1 MATLTSTNAPYA
13 SHADAS
19 GLTLSPAQ
27 NALTLVGRVLI
38 ALLFV
43 PAGWGKLMGFS
54 GVVGYIASK
63 GVPLAPVCAAIAVAA
78 ELGLGLALLVG
89 FKARWAALGLVIF
102 TIVITPIFHNFWASP
117 EAQVAMQ
124 KMNFFKNC
132 AIAGGLMAFAAFG
145 AGAFSVDGHK
155 RS

>member
-1 MATLTSTNAPYA
+1 MATLTSNASYA
-13 SHADAS
+13 GMSDVN
-19 GLTLSPAQ
+19 GLALTPAQ
-27 NALTLVGRVLI
+27 NALTLFGRVLI

-54 GVVGYIASK
+54 GVVGYISSK
-63 GVPLAPVCAAIAVAA
+63 GVPLPQVCAAIAVAA
-78 ELGLGLALLVG
+78 ELGLGLCLLVG
-89 FKARWAALGLVIF
+89 FKTRWAALGLVVF

-117 EAQVAMQ
+117 EAQVMMQ

-145 AGAFSVDGHK
+145 GGAFSVDG
-155 RS
+155 RSRI